1 MNNSYVSGNV
11 ILKIENLKKTYKDN
25 ISGES
30 LTILNNLSV
39 DIFEGSKNIIIGESG
54 SGKSTLLNIIGALD
68 SITSGTV
75 KVGDYDLSS
84 MDESS
89 LEKFRSKFLGLI
101 FQFHYLLKD
110 FTALENVFLPAYMIG
125 CSKKEAMEK
134 AKSLLVDV
142 GLEHRMN
149 HIPAKLSGGER
160 QRGGIYRYRH
170 RPCAMLSGGERQR
183 VGIARA
189 LVKNPDIILADEPT
203 GNLDPVNAKVISDLL
218 FSVVDKYKKTLI
230 LVTHDKEIATKGDFC
245 YKIVDGKLETV

>member
-1 MNNSYVSGNV
+1 MSNFENNFNEEKNI
-11 ILKIENLKKTYKDN
+11 ILQIDNLKKTFKDN

-30 LTILNNLSV
+30 LTIIDGLSMQV
-39 DIFEGSKNIIIGESG
+39 FEGSKNIIIGESG

-68 SITSGTV
+68 SITEGSV
-75 KVGDYDLSS
+75 KVGEFDLSV

-110 FTALENVFLPAYMIG
+110 FTALENVFIPAYMTG
-125 CSKKEAMEK
+125 VPKKEAMEK

-160 QRGGIYRYRH
+160 QRV
-170 RPCAMLSGGERQR
+170 A
-183 VGIARA
+183 VARS
-189 LVKNPDIILADEPT
+189 LINDPKLILADEPT
-203 GNLDPVNAKVISDLL
+203 GNLDPANAELVSELL
-218 FSVVDKYKKTLI
+218 FSMVEKYKKTLI
-230 LVTHDKEIATKGDFC
+230 LVTHDKEIATKGDYC
-245 YKIVDGKLETV
+245 YKIVKGKLETV

>member
-1 MNNSYVSGNV
+1 MNNSYVSENV

-160 QRGGIYRYRH
+160 QRV
-170 RPCAMLSGGERQR
+170 A
-183 VGIARA
+183 VARS
-189 LVKNPDIILADEPT
+189 LINDPKLILADEPT